1 MKGEMV
7 LFLNIYLIF
16 IFMYHSIVVSSSFY
30 FLTLLKTKVTELKI
44 ANTNVVLR
52 LFFPLKK
59 IKILY
64 KIERFLS
71 KH

>member
-44 ANTNVVLR
+44 ANSTEIIFSV
-52 LFFPLKK
+52 K

>member
-16 IFMYHSIVVSSSFY
+16 IFMYHAIVVSSSFY

-44 ANTNVVLR
+44 ANSTEIIFSV
-52 LFFPLKK
+52 KK

>member
-30 FLTLLKTKVTELKI
+30 FLTLLKTKVTELKLQI
-44 ANTNVVLR
+44 VLR
-52 LFFPLKK
+52 LFFPLKE

-64 KIERFLS
+64 YLKIERFLS
-71 KH
+71 KL

>member
-44 ANTNVVLR
+44 ANSTEIIFSV
-52 LFFPLKK
+52 KK

-64 KIERFLS
+64 KFERFLS

>member
-1 MKGEMV
+1 MKGKMV
-7 LFLNIYLIF
+7 LFLKIYIIF

-30 FLTLLKTKVTELKI
+30 FLTLLKTKVTELI
-44 ANTNVVLR
+44 LQIVLR
-52 LFFPLKK
+52 IFFPLKE

>member
-1 MKGEMV
+1 MKGKIV
-7 LFLNIYLIF
+7 LFMNIYLIF

-30 FLTLLKTKVTELKI
+30 FLTLLKTKVTELKLQI
-44 ANTNVVLR
+44 VLR
-52 LFFPLKK
+52 LFFPLKE

>member
-1 MKGEMV
+1 MKGKIV
-7 LFLNIYLIF
+7 LFMNIYLIF

-30 FLTLLKTKVTELKI
+30 FLTLLKTKVTELKLQI
-44 ANTNVVLR
+44 VLR
-52 LFFPLKK
+52 LFFPLKE
-59 IKILY
+59 IKILH

>member
-7 LFLNIYLIF
+7 LFMNIYLIF

-44 ANTNVVLR
+44 ANSTEIIFSV
-52 LFFPLKK
+52 K

>member
-1 MKGEMV
+1 MKGKMV
-7 LFLNIYLIF
+7 LFLKIYIIF
-16 IFMYHSIVVSSSFY
+16 IFMYHSIVVCSSFY

-44 ANTNVVLR
+44 ANSTEIIFSV
-52 LFFPLKK
+52 K

>member
-30 FLTLLKTKVTELKI
+30 FITLLKTNVTELKI
-44 ANTNVVLR
+44 ANSTEIIFSV
-52 LFFPLKK
+52 KK

>member
-7 LFLNIYLIF
+7 LFLKIYLIF

-30 FLTLLKTKVTELKI
+30 FLTLLKTKVTELKLQI
-44 ANTNVVLR
+44 VLR
-52 LFFPLKK
+52 LFFPLKE

>member
-1 MKGEMV
+1 MKGKIV
-7 LFLNIYLIF
+7 LFLKIYIIF

-44 ANTNVVLR
+44 ANSTEIIFSV
-52 LFFPLKK
+52 K

>member
-1 MKGEMV
+1 MKGKMV
-7 LFLNIYLIF
+7 LFLKIYIIF

-44 ANTNVVLR
+44 ANSTEIIFSV
-52 LFFPLKK
+52 K

>member
-1 MKGEMV
+1 MKGKIV
-7 LFLNIYLIF
+7 LFMNIYLIF

-44 ANTNVVLR
+44 ANSTEIIFSV
-52 LFFPLKK
+52 K

>member
-7 LFLNIYLIF
+7 LFLNIYLIL

-44 ANTNVVLR
+44 ANSTEIIFSV
-52 LFFPLKK
+52 KK

>member
-1 MKGEMV
+1 MKGKIV
-7 LFLNIYLIF
+7 LFLKIYIIF

-44 ANTNVVLR
+44 ANSTEIIFSV
-52 LFFPLKK
+52 KK

>member
-7 LFLNIYLIF
+7 LFLKIYIIF

-44 ANTNVVLR
+44 ANSTEIIFSV
-52 LFFPLKK
+52 K

>member
-7 LFLNIYLIF
+7 LFLKIYLIF

-44 ANTNVVLR
+44 ANSTEIIFSVKKKLKFYIRLNVSCQN
-52 LFFPLKK
+52 
-59 IKILY
+59 IN
-64 KIERFLS
+64 
-71 KH
+71 

>member
-44 ANTNVVLR
+44 ANSTEIIFSV
-52 LFFPLKK
+52 K

-64 KIERFLS
+64 NIERFLS

>member
-44 ANTNVVLR
+44 ANSTEIIFSV
-52 LFFPLKK
+52 KK

>member
-7 LFLNIYLIF
+7 LFLIIYLIF

-44 ANTNVVLR
+44 ANSTEIIFSV
-52 LFFPLKK
+52 KK

>member
-1 MKGEMV
+1 MV

-44 ANTNVVLR
+44 ANSTEIIFSV
-52 LFFPLKK
+52 KK

>member
-1 MKGEMV
+1 MKGKIV
-7 LFLNIYLIF
+7 LFLKIYIIF

-30 FLTLLKTKVTELKI
+30 FLTLLKTKVTELKLQI
-44 ANTNVVLR
+44 VLR
-52 LFFPLKK
+52 LFFPLKE

>member
-1 MKGEMV
+1 MKGKMV
-7 LFLNIYLIF
+7 LFLKIYIIF

-30 FLTLLKTKVTELKI
+30 FLTLLKTKVTELKLQI
-44 ANTNVVLR
+44 VLR
-52 LFFPLKK
+52 LFFPLKE

>member
-7 LFLNIYLIF
+7 LFLKIYLIF

-44 ANTNVVLR
+44 ANSTEIIFSV
-52 LFFPLKK
+52 K

>member
-7 LFLNIYLIF
+7 LFLKIYLIF

-44 ANTNVVLR
+44 ANSTEIIFSV
-52 LFFPLKK
+52 KK
-59 IKILY
+59 N
-64 KIERFLS
+64 
-71 KH
+71 

>member
-16 IFMYHSIVVSSSFY
+16 IFMYHLIVVSSSFY

-44 ANTNVVLR
+44 ANSTEIIFSV
-52 LFFPLKK
+52 KK
-59 IKILY
+59 N
-64 KIERFLS
+64 
-71 KH
+71 